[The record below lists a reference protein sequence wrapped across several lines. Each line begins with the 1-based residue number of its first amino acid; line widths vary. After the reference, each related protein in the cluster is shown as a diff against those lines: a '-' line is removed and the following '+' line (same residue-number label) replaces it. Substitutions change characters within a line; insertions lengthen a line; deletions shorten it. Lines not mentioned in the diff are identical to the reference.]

1 MATTPEPPQVPP
13 TDPGQDYP
21 LRVEAER
28 QEEYARFLPLVKW
41 LLAIPHY
48 IVLALLGIGA
58 FFVIIVSFFAVIVT
72 GRYPE
77 SLWDFMIGVFRWQL
91 RVYAYVFLVTDR
103 YPPFSL
109 EDDPSYPV
117 RLEVPYPADG
127 VARWRPLVAWL
138 LIIPYAIVA
147 AVLYYLGAVVAFLAL
162 FAILFTRQFPEGLFG
177 IVVNSLRYQVRSVMY
192 SDWLTTKYPPFDW
205 E

>member
-13 TDPGQDYP
+13 ADLGQDNP
-21 LRVEAER
+21 VRVEAER

-48 IVLALLGIGA
+48 IALVVLGIGA
-58 FFVIIVSFFAVIVT
+58 FFVIIISFFAVIIT

-77 SLWDFMIGVFRWQL
+77 SLWDYMVGVFRWQL
-91 RVYAYVFLVTDR
+91 RVHAYVFFLTDR

-109 EDDPSYPV
+109 DDDPSYPV
-117 RLEVPYPADG
+117 RLELPYPVSG

-147 AVLYYLGAVVAFLAL
+147 ALLYYLGAIVAFLAF
-162 FAILFTRQFPEGLFG
+162 FAILFTRKFPEGMFG
-177 IVVNSLRYQVRSVMY
+177 IVVNSLRYQVRSAVY

>member
-13 TDPGQDYP
+13 ADPGP
-21 LRVEAER
+21 EHPVRVEAER

-48 IVLALLGIGA
+48 IALAVLGIGA
-58 FFVIIVSFFAVIVT
+58 FFAIIISFFAVLIT

-77 SLWDFMIGVFRWQL
+77 GLWNYMVGVFRWGL
-91 RVYAYVFLVTDR
+91 RVGAYVFLLTDR

-109 EDDPSYPV
+109 DDDPDYPV
-117 RLEVPYPADG
+117 RLEMPYPSG
-127 VARWRPLVAWL
+127 GMERWRPLVAWIL
-138 LIIPYAIVA
+138 VIPYSIVA
-147 AVLYYLGAVVAFLAL
+147 ALLYYLAAVIAFIAL
-162 FAILFTRQFPEGLFG
+162 FAILFTRRYPEGMFG
-177 IVVNSLRYQVRSVMY
+177 IVVNSLRYQIRSSTY

>member
-1 MATTPEPPQVPP
+1 MATTPEPPLVPP
-13 TDPGQDYP
+13 ADPGLEHP
-21 LRVEAER
+21 VRVEAER

-48 IVLALLGIGA
+48 IALAVLGIGA
-58 FFVIIVSFFAVIVT
+58 FFVIIISFFAVLIT

-77 SLWDFMIGVFRWQL
+77 GLWNYMVGVFRWGL
-91 RVYAYVFLVTDR
+91 RVGAYVFLLTDR

-109 EDDPSYPV
+109 DDDPDYPV
-117 RLEVPYPADG
+117 RLKMPYPEGG
-127 VARWRPLVAWL
+127 VERWRPLVAWIL
-138 LIIPYAIVA
+138 VIPYSIVA
-147 AVLYYLGAVVAFLAL
+147 ALLYYLAAVIAFIAL
-162 FAILFTRQFPEGLFG
+162 FAILFTRRYPEGMFG
-177 IVVNSLRYQVRSVMY
+177 IVVNSLRYQIRSSTY

>member
-1 MATTPEPPQVPP
+1 MATTPEPAQVPP
-13 TDPGQDYP
+13 ADPGQVHP
-21 LRVEAER
+21 VRVEAER

-48 IVLALLGIGA
+48 IALAVLGIGA
-58 FFVIIVSFFAVIVT
+58 FFVIIISFFAVLVT

-77 SLWDFMIGVFRWQL
+77 ALWDYMVGVFRWGL
-91 RVYAYVFLVTDR
+91 RVGAYVFLLTDR

-109 EDDPSYPV
+109 DDDPDYPV
-117 RLEVPYPADG
+117 RLEMPYPAAG
-127 VARWRPLVAWL
+127 VERWRPLVAWI
-138 LIIPYAIVA
+138 LILPYSIVA
-147 AVLYYLGAVVAFLAL
+147 ALLYYLAAIIAFLAL
-162 FAILFTRQFPEGLFG
+162 FAILFTRRYPEGMFG
-177 IVVNSLRYQVRSVMY
+177 IVVNSLRYQLRASTY